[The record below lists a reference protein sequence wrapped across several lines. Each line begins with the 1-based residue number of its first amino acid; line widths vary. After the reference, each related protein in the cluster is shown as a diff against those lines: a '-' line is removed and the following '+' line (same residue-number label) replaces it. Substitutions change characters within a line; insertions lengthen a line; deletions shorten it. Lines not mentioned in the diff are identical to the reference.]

1 MAALPDPGGSERL
14 RSVSGLERSRS
25 GKGPEVSPG
34 RSISYLIL
42 VPAVFGLCPGA
53 AAAQR
58 EVKRHLEQNILKEVV
73 TPRRIFERIESAWKA
88 GDAETISSF
97 VGDGKVLVQTGP
109 GGRGGFY
116 SRPQVFYLLKR
127 MFKETELLRFEFVK
141 FHNLEKPGR
150 KVYAI
155 AYRSSRALRSDKV
168 SQDKV
173 YITLGREGKD
183 WVIVEIK
190 TAG

>member
-1 MAALPDPGGSERL
+1 MKSA
-14 RSVSGLERSRS
+14 SGPKRPRS
-25 GKGPEVSPG
+25 GKGPEVIPG
-34 RSISYLIL
+34 RSIRYMIL
-42 VPAVFGLCPGA
+42 VPAVLGLCPGV

-58 EVKRHLEQNILKEVV
+58 EVKRPLEQKILKEVDN
-73 TPRRIFERIESAWKA
+73 PRRIFNRIESAWRS

-97 VGDGKVLVQTGP
+97 VGDGKVLVQTGQ
-109 GGRGGFY
+109 GGRAGFY

-173 YITLGREGKD
+173 YITLGREGKG